1 MTIDTEILAAGPHPV
16 SSVRSPDE
24 AAPTDD
30 GLDPLDA
37 GDDADVAERDPSAGQ
52 MLAPEP
58 VGDGGLDPLDE
69 ADEAMI
75 EAHAPSAAEPQVEPP
90 PALAV
95 DDIAMQVRVIEASIF
110 ASAEPVSENVLAR
123 RLPEGAALD
132 PVMAQLTADYAN
144 RGVRLVRVGD
154 AWAFR
159 TASDVAPYLERQV
172 DVSRKLS
179 RAAIETLAIIAYH
192 QPVTRAE
199 IEEIRGVTISKGTL
213 DLLFEHGWIRPKGR
227 RRTPG
232 RPVAWGT
239 TVGFLDHFGL
249 ESLED
254 LPGVDELKAAG
265 LLDARPAIEAYGVI
279 DATGREE
286 GLLPEPESEEGDEM
300 IDPLDPE
307 AP

>member
-1 MTIDTEILAAGPHPV
+1 MTTDTEILAAGP
-16 SSVRSPDE
+16 SSVSGVRPPDE
-24 AAPTDD
+24 HPRGDN
-30 GLDPLDA
+30 GLNPLEA
-37 GDDADVAERDPSAGQ
+37 GDDANVAERDLADGPV
-52 MLAPEP
+52 LAPEP
-58 VGDGGLDPLDE
+58 GDDGGLDPLDE

-75 EAHAPSAAEPQVEPP
+75 AALDPAVAEPPAEPP
-90 PALAV
+90 PALAA

-110 ASAEPVSENVLAR
+110 AAAEPVSENLLAR
-123 RLPEGAALD
+123 RLPEGAALG
-132 PVMAQLTADYAN
+132 PVLAQLAAEYSN
-144 RGVRLVRVGD
+144 RGVRLVHVGD

-265 LLDARPAIEAYGVI
+265 LLDARPAIEAYGVL
-279 DATGREE
+279 DATGRED
-286 GLLPEPESEEGDEM
+286 GLLPEPESEEGDEV